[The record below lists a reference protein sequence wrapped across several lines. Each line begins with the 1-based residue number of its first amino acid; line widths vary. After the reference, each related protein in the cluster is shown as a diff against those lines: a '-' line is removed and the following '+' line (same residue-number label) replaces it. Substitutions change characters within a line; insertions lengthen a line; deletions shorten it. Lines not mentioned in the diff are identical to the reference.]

1 MFEKQLKRLKLL
13 DMALVKLAIA
23 AIVLFIVGIWPTA
36 LFWVLVVNPWYFFA
50 VSIVSAAIVL
60 IRVWKK

>member
-1 MFEKQLKRLKLL
+1 MFEKQLKRIKLL

-23 AIVLFIVGIWPTA
+23 AIVLFVVTIWPA
-36 LFWVLVVNPWYFFA
+36 AMDWVKSVNPWYFFI
-50 VSIVSAAIVL
+50 VSIIAAAIVL

>member
-13 DMALVKLAIA
+13 DLALVKLAVA
-23 AIVLFIVGIWPTA
+23 AIVLFALGIWPVA
-36 LFWVLVVNPWYFFA
+36 ILWVLGANPWYFFGVA
-50 VSIVSAAIVL
+50 IIAAAIVL